1 MSRLPT
7 FWMVGLSLLIL
18 SGCAASPP
26 VSPGEGLSV
35 ETDSATA
42 ALDCG
47 GFPAPTGATGT
58 EIAYDQAG
66 VNDLEAYRVCSEA
79 NQGNV
84 DEHAAQIRQLK
95 IARKGLT
102 EAGQAQRNIA
112 DMRAEML
119 EDERK
124 HHFWQSLG
132 YWVVI
137 GAMGFAL

>member
-1 MSRLPT
+1 MNRLLT
-7 FWMVGLSLLIL
+7 CLIIGASLS
-18 SGCAASPP
+18 SGCATSPP
-26 VSPGEGLSV
+26 ISPWEGLSV

-47 GFPAPTGATGT
+47 LFPAPIKATEV
-58 EIAYDQAG
+58 EIVYDGGG

-79 NQGNV
+79 NEGNV
-84 DEHAAQIRQLK
+84 DEHAAQIKQLK

-119 EDERK
+119 DDERK
-124 HHFWQSLG
+124 HHFWQSIG